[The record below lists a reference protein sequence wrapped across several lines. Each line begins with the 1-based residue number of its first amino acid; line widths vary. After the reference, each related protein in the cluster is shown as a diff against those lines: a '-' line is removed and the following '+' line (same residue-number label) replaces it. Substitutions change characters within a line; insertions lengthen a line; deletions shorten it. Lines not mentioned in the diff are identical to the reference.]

1 MRLAPLLEPGFTLTA
16 LGAGADGLRGVRVA
30 HAGRPDV
37 SLFFDDQARIA
48 RLETRITD
56 PGSGNEVRQVV
67 KASGV
72 IEAAGLRWPRRIEIT
87 WDGNPYF
94 DLELLEFAPLPT
106 LPDSVF
112 RP

>member
-1 MRLAPLLEPGFTLTA
+1 
-16 LGAGADGLRGVRVA
+16 
-30 HAGRPDV
+30 
-37 SLFFDDQARIA
+37 
-48 RLETRITD
+48 
-56 PGSGNEVRQVV
+56 
-67 KASGV
+67 V